1 MRYNLI
7 DFIRGLAFLCML
19 IHHIYYFN
27 PNSFGVPGYVENIG
41 VIARSLFLIL
51 VGVSFNISNNK
62 TICTKRNLELFLGC
76 AFVTILTMLFL
87 PSDNVVF
94 FGVLHFI
101 LVATILI
108 KPISNDIYLVIAV
121 GFISYILSIK
131 VKTLEAT
138 NDIFGLILGRYT
150 ISRMPLDIFPIF
162 KWLPY
167 VCLGVIIGSYHEMF
181 SKELSASVCEPIEFI
196 GRNSLY
202 IYMLHLI
209 PCIIWTSEKYKIAT

>member
-7 DFIRGLAFLCML
+7 DFIRGIAFLCML
-19 IHHIYYFN
+19 VHHIYYFN
-27 PNSFGVPGYVENIG
+27 PNIGIVPNSVDQMG
-41 VIARSLFLIL
+41 VIARTLFLVL

-87 PSDNVVF
+87 PSENVIF

-101 LVATILI
+101 FTATILI
-108 KPISNDIYLVIAV
+108 KPISDSIFLVSII
-121 GFISYILSIK
+121 GFISYILSLK
-131 VKTLEAT
+131 VKTWDAT

-167 VCLGVIIGSYHEMF
+167 VCIGVIIGSFHEKF
-181 SKELSASVCEPIEFI
+181 SDMLSVSVCEPIEFI

-209 PCIIWTSEKYKIAT
+209 PCIIWISEKYK